1 MEQVHR
7 ARAKGQEKAA
17 VAATQQT
24 GQRQHR
30 DSVAPDPAGVRAGD
44 PAGVRAKTEAPDK
57 AGAGSRNE
65 LMNQLINYLTK

>member
-24 GQRQHR
+24 DRRQHR
-30 DSVAPDPAGVRAGD
+30 NSEAPDPAGVRAGD
-44 PAGVRAKTEAPDK
+44 PAGPGAKAEVPARAGVGGLEQ
-57 AGAGSRNE
+57 SI
-65 LMNQLINYLTK
+65 NQLFYNET